1 VPVAACRRGR
11 WLHVASVAGRT
22 VCSALQMTADNL
34 IAQGQRHEQNREFA
48 AAAESYLRAFELAP
62 TDGRLPWEA
71 ARLYLYFVPDAALA
85 VRWFEAALPLLD
97 NPFMARDTRYHLGL
111 AHTFLSDDARA
122 AVRFEEV
129 LADTPSHVLACIEL
143 GKLLTRRGD
152 HARAK
157 DLLQQAVLHNNMRST
172 LPEMFPDGQKGS
184 GHAHALAWM
193 NLGRLALVAGDD
205 EALGQTAVTHL
216 LEDLDDHARG
226 MTLANE
232 ARAAGKP
239 HSAIVALDGLLAR
252 YPDHENGGELWFAI
266 ALDDLKRLD
275 EVVEMATSIAADD
288 PDWAARMVSEVL
300 RRDSAHPAAL
310 AFRPA
315 AHPS

>member
-1 VPVAACRRGR
+1 
-11 WLHVASVAGRT
+11 
-22 VCSALQMTADNL
+22 MTADNL

-232 ARAAGKP
+232 ARAAASPGSP
-239 HSAIVALDGLLAR
+239 LGGPAGRRAGWPADGRGA
-252 YPDHENGGELWFAI
+252 ELWLAFARGGRT
-266 ALDDLKRLD
+266 RLVA
-275 EVVEMATSIAADD
+275 VVERAPSLAPGA
-288 PDWAARMVSEVL
+288 PVWAARLLSGA
-300 RRDSAHPAAL
+300 RRRASGHPAAL

>member
-1 VPVAACRRGR
+1 
-11 WLHVASVAGRT
+11 
-22 VCSALQMTADNL
+22 MTAEEL
-34 IAQGQRHEQNREFA
+34 IAQGQRHQENREFA

-71 ARLYLYFVPDAALA
+71 ARLYLYFVSEAALA

-97 NPFMARDTRYHLGL
+97 DPFMARDTRYHLGL
-111 AHTFLSDDARA
+111 AHTFLADDERA
-122 AVRFEEV
+122 AARFEEV
-129 LADTPSHVLACIEL
+129 LEDTPSHVLACIEQ

-184 GHAHALAWM
+184 AHAAALAWM

-216 LEDLDDHARG
+216 LEDLDDHARV
-226 MTLANE
+226 MTLAKE

-239 HSAIVALDGLLAR
+239 QSALLALGEVLAR
-252 YPDHENGGELWFAI
+252 YENHEAAAELWFTI
-266 ALDDLKRLD
+266 ALDDLKQLD
-275 EVVEMATSIAADD
+275 DVVEMAASITGGD
-288 PDWAARMVSEVL
+288 PEWAARMVSEVL
-300 RRDSAHPAAL
+300 RRDPSHPAAL

-315 AHPS
+315 ADPT